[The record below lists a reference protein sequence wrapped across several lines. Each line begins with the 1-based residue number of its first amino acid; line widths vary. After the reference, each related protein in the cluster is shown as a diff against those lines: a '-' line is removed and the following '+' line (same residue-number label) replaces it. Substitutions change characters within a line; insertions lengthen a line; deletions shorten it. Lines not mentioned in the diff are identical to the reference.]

1 MRLIEL
7 KKNFFNKNKFINKNV
22 RTKFIKQG
30 DINYLQKRDISEAL
44 GADLYIIFG
53 ASYIKGWLV
62 NYLIKKKAINIHM
75 GLSPFYRGS
84 SCNFWAIYDNNPEY
98 VGATIHLLSKG
109 LDNGK
114 ILCHC
119 LPNIN
124 KSNVFEYTMSSVLSA
139 HKCLK
144 KMIKNKKIL
153 KLKPVK
159 QNRSFQIK
167 YTKNKDFN
175 DKVIQRFFDRRLKI
189 LKLKNNI
196 ERSLNKLKLINA
208 FKI

>member
-1 MRLIEL
+1 MQFL
-7 KKNFFNKNKFINKNV
+7 
-22 RTKFIKQG
+22 
-30 DINYLQKRDISEAL
+30 
-44 GADLYIIFG
+44 
-53 ASYIKGWLV
+53 
-62 NYLIKKKAINIHM
+62 
-75 GLSPFYRGS
+75 
-84 SCNFWAIYDNNPEY
+84 AIYDNNPEY